1 MKKLAMFVAAIAALP
16 ALLTAPVFA
25 DSPGQL
31 SNGDDNYKVK
41 NVTTNSAYGKA
52 ASLTCDQ
59 TVKYSILI
67 ANSDFGQLENVTVK
81 ASLPGNIS
89 ISGKNANGDTS
100 SVSGTVNVSV
110 PSNGTLTYVNGSTN
124 YYVYNNDGSVK
135 SSKTLA
141 DGVTAGGINT
151 GTLAG
156 STLARVYFQAKV
168 DCASKPEVKKITV
181 CELDTKKIVTINE
194 SDFDSKKHSKN
205 LADCAETPAP
215 GEITVCELDTKKI
228 VTIAE
233 DKYDSSKYSKD
244 LSDCAEAPKAVAELP
259 KTGAGDVMLAG
270 VGLSAL
276 VAGAA
281 YALQRRNILG

>member
-1 MKKLAMFVAAIAALP
+1 MKKLAMFVAAIAA
-16 ALLTAPVFA
+16 APVLFAASVFA
-25 DSPGQL
+25 DSPGSLATGPDLYQ
-31 SNGDDNYKVK
+31 VK
-41 NVTTNSAYGKA
+41 NVTKSSSYSSSVTA
-52 ASLTCDQ
+52 TCDE
-59 TVKYSILI
+59 TVKFSLKL
-67 ANSDFGQLENVTVK
+67 ANSEYGQLDNVTVK
-81 ASLPGNIS
+81 AGLSGNVS
-89 ISGKNANGDTS
+89 ASGTNAADKTV
-100 SVSGTVNVSV
+100 SVSGDVSVNITKGNLVYIPGSTVN
-110 PSNGTLTYVNGSTN
+110 LDVNGNVIKSLP
-124 YYVYNNDGSVK
+124 DGITTS
-135 SSKTLA
+135 
-141 DGVTAGGINT
+141 GVNKGR
-151 GTLAG
+151 LKG
-156 STLARVYFQAKV
+156 STREFVQFQAKV
-168 DCASKPEVKKITV
+168 DCPSKPEVKKITV

-194 SDFDSKKHSKN
+194 NDFDSKKYSKN

-244 LSDCAEAPKAVAELP
+244 LSDCAETPEVVTELP